1 MRDFERSL
9 NLGVL
14 AQRYPKL
21 KWEQFMKTPEFNSI
35 RKKAK
40 DNIDE
45 GELKV
50 SQSYNQCQNMM
61 TLIRKVNPEL

>member
-1 MRDFERSL
+1 
-9 NLGVL
+9 
-14 AQRYPKL
+14 
-21 KWEQFMKTPEFNSI
+21 MKTPEFNSI